1 MSCSVFY
8 RRVTPKLGMAKVTQ
22 VDFPP
27 RETVSYTKETQTPAP
42 AQAKEGDLCFFF
54 FFSKNLKSML
64 FLMQLCP
71 VSTNFS

>member
-1 MSCSVFY
+1 
-8 RRVTPKLGMAKVTQ
+8 MAKVTQ

-54 FFSKNLKSML
+54 FFRWFFFFFFKKSEIHAFFNATL
-64 FLMQLCP
+64 PCLYQF
-71 VSTNFS
+71 